1 MIHEPTVILRPERV
15 QIDPTARVDSF
26 VKIEGGRGITIGA
39 HCHIS
44 SFSHINGGGG
54 EVVFEPHSG
63 CASGVKVVGGMPD
76 LGYLYISAADP
87 AEFQHAVRRKTV
99 IGRYALLCT
108 NAVILPG
115 VTIGEGAVIGA
126 GAVVTK
132 DVPAWEIWA
141 GVPAR
146 RIGQRD
152 PATLRDR
159 QAQEDRPLN
168 VTLLSSFRD
177 MSGKL
182 GVYLQQVRG
191 LAQALA
197 EQGHKLHLVLAE
209 GDSRDDTG
217 EALRR
222 VLRESWPFITSGAT
236 YQVVTHNHGGPHFG
250 SIEHPQR
257 FAQLAGLGNALLDHV
272 PANADAVLIVE
283 SDLVWEAATLVRL
296 VDHLRDVPAVAPMV
310 MDGPHSFYDVYAHR
324 RNGVRFTKEP
334 PYHADLATVAPGEL
348 LQVDSAGS
356 ALAMRGELARRVRFP
371 QEDVIVGLCRGLYES
386 GGSVW
391 LDPGLCVRHP

>member
-26 VKIEGGRGITIGA
+26 VKIEGGRGVTIGA

-54 EVVFEPHSG
+54 SVVFEPHSG

-76 LGYLYISAADP
+76 LDYLYISAADP

-168 VTLLSSFRD
+168 VTMLSAFRD

-197 EQGHKLHLVLAE
+197 EQGHKLHW
-209 GDSRDDTG
+209 
-217 EALRR
+217 
-222 VLRESWPFITSGAT
+222 SWP
-236 YQVVTHNHGGPHFG
+236 
-250 SIEHPQR
+250 R
-257 FAQLAGLGNALLDHV
+257 
-272 PANADAVLIVE
+272 
-283 SDLVWEAATLVRL
+283 
-296 VDHLRDVPAVAPMV
+296 
-310 MDGPHSFYDVYAHR
+310 
-324 RNGVRFTKEP
+324 
-334 PYHADLATVAPGEL
+334 ATVATIPGRHCGGCCANRGRSSRPERRIRSSRTRTAGRT
-348 LQVDSAGS
+348 SAASNTRSGS
-356 ALAMRGELARRVRFP
+356 HSWPGWAMRYWTMCPPTPMR
-371 QEDVIVGLCRGLYES
+371 C
-386 GGSVW
+386 
-391 LDPGLCVRHP
+391 